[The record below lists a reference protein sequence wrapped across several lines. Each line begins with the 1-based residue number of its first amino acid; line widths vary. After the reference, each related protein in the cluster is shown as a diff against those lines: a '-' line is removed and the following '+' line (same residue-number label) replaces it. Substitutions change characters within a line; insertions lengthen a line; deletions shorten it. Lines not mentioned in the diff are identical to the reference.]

1 VASGQRGREARTL
14 CVILQP
20 EIRSGPAHETL
31 RPTVCLFTDSQEPS
45 GMGEHMLTLAAE
57 LRRCCRISFA
67 CPPSPSGRRFLERAA
82 ALTAD
87 AFGLELP
94 EGRSARPRLA
104 SWLRARKVDV
114 LHVHAGIAW
123 EGHAAPS
130 AARAARVPVVL
141 RTEHLPYLLTEP
153 RERAGYTRM
162 RKHLDR
168 IVCVSEEARASFVAA
183 GVPPAAVAAIRN
195 GIVTRAA
202 RRGREEVRAGLGLGP
217 QARVILTVARFTE
230 QKDHRTLL
238 GAIPAVLAREP
249 CAHFLWIGT
258 GPLEQ
263 PMREA
268 VRRQGL
274 DRYIRLLGQRDDV
287 PDLLSAA
294 DLFVLP
300 SRFEGLP
307 LALLEAMAARL
318 PVVATRVCGTTEAI
332 RDGTTGLIVE
342 PGHPVALAAAVLR
355 VLGRPDLGARLGAMG
370 CAWVEREFGAAR
382 MARETLALYRQ
393 LLARAAHAP
402 EPNAPDRQPVGQP
415 QP

>member
-1 VASGQRGREARTL
+1 
-14 CVILQP
+14 
-20 EIRSGPAHETL
+20 L
-31 RPTVCLFTDSQEPS
+31 RPAVCLLTDSKEPS

-57 LRRCCRISFA
+57 LRCCCRILFA

-82 ALTAD
+82 GLTAD
-87 AFGLELP
+87 AVALDLP
-94 EGRSARPRLA
+94 DGRSAGPRLA

-114 LHVHAGIAW
+114 LHIHAGIAW

-130 AARAARVPVVL
+130 AARTARVPVVL
-141 RTEHLPYLLTEP
+141 RTEHLPYVLTEP

-183 GVPPAAVAAIRN
+183 GVPPAALAVIRN
-195 GIVTRAA
+195 GIVGRAA

-249 CAHFLWIGT
+249 CAHFLWIGS

-263 PMREA
+263 PLREA
-268 VRRQGL
+268 VRQQAL
-274 DRYIRLLGQRDDV
+274 DRHVQLLGQRDDV

-318 PVVATRVCGTTEAI
+318 PVVATRVCGMTEVV

-342 PGHPVALAAAVLR
+342 PGDPDALAAAVLR
-355 VLGRPDLGARLGAMG
+355 VLRRPELGTRLGASG
-370 CAWVEREFGAAR
+370 CAYVEREFGAAR
-382 MARETLALYRQ
+382 MGRETLALYRQ
-393 LLARAAHAP
+393 LLARAAHPP
-402 EPNAPDRQPVGQP
+402 EPAGPDRQPVRQSQP
-415 QP
+415 